1 MFRTLAVSCVS
12 FAIACMAGSTTE
24 EGVTVETDV
33 LWSNVEE
40 GQETR
45 DIVTSEEWITIT
57 EMEYHLDGDEED
69 HDPHAHR
76 ITIRERV
83 QHIDTVATGT
93 TEPETPPSPEPPTPP
108 TPTPPAPE
116 PHTEEPHS
124 DVPETEPE
132 TPPAPVV
139 TPI

>member
-1 MFRTLAVSCVS
+1 MFRTLTVSCVS
-12 FAIACMAGSTTE
+12 FAVACMAGTATE
-24 EGVTVETDV
+24 EGVTTETDV

-45 DIVTSEEWITIT
+45 DIVTSEEWITRT
-57 EMEYHLDGDEED
+57 EMEYHLDGDDDD
-69 HDPHAHR
+69 HNPHAHR

-93 TEPETPPSPEPPTPP
+93 TDPPVPPTPEPEEPHSEEPETEPEPPTP
-108 TPTPPAPE
+108 T
-116 PHTEEPHS
+116 
-124 DVPETEPE
+124 
-132 TPPAPVV
+132 V